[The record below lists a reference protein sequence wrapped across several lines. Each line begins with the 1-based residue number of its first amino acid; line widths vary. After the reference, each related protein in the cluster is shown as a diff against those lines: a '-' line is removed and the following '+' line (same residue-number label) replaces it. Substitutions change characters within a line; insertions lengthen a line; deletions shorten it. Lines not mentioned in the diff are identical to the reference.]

1 MYDLRVIFEVGGS
14 RHFAAQLGD
23 AERSA
28 RLFELSAVG
37 KLFFYG
43 EDVYLHSGVVHS
55 QYGGVD
61 QLVAQDVEHFGA
73 QLVGYQWYSPL
84 LYQAG
89 ADDSFFYFGSLW

>member
-43 EDVYLHSGVVHS
+43 EDVYFHSGVVHS

-73 QLVGYQWYSPL
+73 RLVGYQWYSPL
-84 LYQAG
+84 LYHSVP
-89 ADDSFFYFGSLW
+89 SFV